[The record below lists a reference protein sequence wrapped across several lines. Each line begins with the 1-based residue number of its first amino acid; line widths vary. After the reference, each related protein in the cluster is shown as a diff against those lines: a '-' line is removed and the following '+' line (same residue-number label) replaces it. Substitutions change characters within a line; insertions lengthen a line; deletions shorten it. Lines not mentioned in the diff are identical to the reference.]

1 MVVDGSSKKKNRKNK
16 SNATTGSQEP
26 QQQQQPNQ
34 TESQPQQQ
42 PEQQRIQSP
51 DIISDKQ
58 RTDLLLEASMH
69 QSYNGQDLMKN
80 ESDDEKSKKYAE
92 VLTQFICRL
101 FLKFFDNLSKVP

>member
-16 SNATTGSQEP
+16 SSATTGSQEP

-42 PEQQRIQSP
+42 QQQQSEQQRIQSP

-58 RTDLLLEASMH
+58 RADLLLEASMH
-69 QSYNGQDLMKN
+69 QSYNGQDVMKN
-80 ESDDEKSKKYAE
+80 ESDEEKSKKYAE
-92 VLTQFICRL
+92 ILTKFIC
-101 FLKFFDNLSKVP
+101 